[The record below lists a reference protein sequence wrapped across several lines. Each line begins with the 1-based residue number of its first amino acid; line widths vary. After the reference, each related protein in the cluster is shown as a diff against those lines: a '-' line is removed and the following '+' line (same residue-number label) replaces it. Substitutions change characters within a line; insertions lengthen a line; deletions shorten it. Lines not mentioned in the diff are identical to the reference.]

1 MSGRKRTVAIPSGGA
16 YPDAMTLRAYLRLL
30 LLAAMFLAPI
40 GRIGIAQAMAA
51 PSATGMAKV
60 HCAEMPAPAPGHHQN
75 APMPDEERMGVDCM
89 TACAAM
95 TTAPAPFVMPPPAA
109 VAPPAMSVLASLIG
123 IRPEADPPP
132 PRFS

>member
-1 MSGRKRTVAIPSGGA
+1 
-16 YPDAMTLRAYLRLL
+16 MTLRACLRLL

-51 PSATGMAKV
+51 PAATGTAMAG
-60 HCAEMPAPAPGHHQN
+60 HCADMPAASAHEQGGHHQKS
-75 APMPDEERMGVDCM
+75 PERNGEGMAVDCM

-95 TTAPAPFVMPPPAA
+95 VVVPAPFFAPPPSA
-109 VAPPAMSVLASLIG
+109 VAILSVPLLPGLSG
-123 IRPEADPPP
+123 IQPEADPPP

>member
-1 MSGRKRTVAIPSGGA
+1 MS
-16 YPDAMTLRAYLRLL
+16 LRACLRLL

-51 PSATGMAKV
+51 PAATVSAMAGHCADMPAAPAHHQSGPRQESPERKGDGMA
-60 HCAEMPAPAPGHHQN
+60 
-75 APMPDEERMGVDCM
+75 VDCM

-95 TTAPAPFVMPPPAA
+95 VAVPAPFFAPPPAA
-109 VAPPAMSVLASLIG
+109 MTILSAPLLPDLAG
-123 IRPEADPPP
+123 IQPEAEPPP

>member
-1 MSGRKRTVAIPSGGA
+1 MS
-16 YPDAMTLRAYLRLL
+16 LRACLRLL

-51 PSATGMAKV
+51 PAATGSAMTG
-60 HCAEMPAPAPGHHQN
+60 HCADMPTAPAHEQVGHHQKS
-75 APMPDEERMGVDCM
+75 PERSGEGVAVDCM

-95 TTAPAPFVMPPPAA
+95 VAVPAPFFAPPPAA
-109 VAPPAMSVLASLIG
+109 IAILSVPLLPDLAG
-123 IRPEADPPP
+123 IQPEADPPP